1 MNVDDDNE
9 QLNESE
15 SDNESDNSSKHSK
28 HSCNNDSGVNM
39 NSICD
44 EIKKINNRLT
54 SLETLIGTV
63 LKKNN
68 SLDKKILSV
77 EHNVQD
83 VMINVEWKNK
93 VEVSLTQLV
102 SIKNDIERINNLLQS
117 SVNDVKSLKLS
128 YTQSEKKVSDVL
140 NEFEK
145 MKEVKEMGSSG
156 NEMVSKIITANKEK
170 INGILNE
177 IKEIKCKMEDNKK
190 QQDINVKALW
200 DSFILICE
208 NEHKDKD
215 GYSSSNNNSNV

>member
-145 MKEVKEMGSSG
+145 MKEVKEVGSG

-177 IKEIKCKMEDNKK
+177 IKDIRCKMEDNKK

-215 GYSSSNNNSNV
+215 GYNSNNNNSNV

>member
-28 HSCNNDSGVNM
+28 HSKSSNNDSGVNM

-83 VMINVEWKNK
+83 MMINIEWKNK

-128 YTQSEKKVSDVL
+128 YTQSEKKVNDVL

-145 MKEVKEMGSSG
+145 MKVMKEMGNG
-156 NEMVSKIITANKEK
+156 NEMVSKIITENKEK

-177 IKEIKCKMEDNKK
+177 IKDIKCKMEDNKK

-215 GYSSSNNNSNV
+215 GYSSNNNSNV